1 MENTMAENEEKKDVQ
16 EEQKAESV
24 PSTEGQSKTKTT
36 KSKSTSKSSLN
47 QAQTPHQEE
56 ACQNQ
61 QLPPPPQG
69 GQQQQIIPPQGGY
82 YQQQVPPNW
91 GYQQPLPPM
100 PTQPAQVV
108 VTTATERSWLQ
119 RNIFA
124 VIFGFV
130 FALVLCAVFAITANT
145 SYNQGFDTGKRAGVE
160 ETRGT
165 YAKSPW
171 YSRLG
176 SAVTGELPK

>member
-1 MENTMAENEEKKDVQ
+1 MENTMAENEEKK
-16 EEQKAESV
+16 EEVIEEK
-24 PSTEGQSKTKTT
+24 TEAIKEQSKVNKKSNQTKTS
-36 KSKSTSKSSLN
+36 SK
-47 QAQTPHQEE
+47 QTPPQEG
-56 ACQNQ
+56 ACRNQ
-61 QLPPPPQG
+61 QLPPPHQG

-100 PTQPAQVV
+100 PAQPAQVV
-108 VTTATERSWLQ
+108 VATATERSWLQ

-124 VIFGFV
+124 VVFGFI
-130 FALVLCAVFAITANT
+130 FALVLCALFAITANT